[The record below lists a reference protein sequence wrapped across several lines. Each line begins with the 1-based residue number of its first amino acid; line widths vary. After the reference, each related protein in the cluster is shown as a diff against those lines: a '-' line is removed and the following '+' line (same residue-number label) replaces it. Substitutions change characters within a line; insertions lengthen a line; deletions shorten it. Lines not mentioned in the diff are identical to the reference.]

1 MLYAVKWHQM
11 SSLSLIC
18 GWNYK
23 LVEKSEPNR
32 RMPLVSNCQD
42 KFCTTP
48 ISLSFLL
55 SNINIP
61 FLHLFCGR
69 SARHTYGNTIKPVSC
84 TVHACCLFSN
94 AHIFKSTYDDAD
106 HRKRETK
113 NHESKR
119 GCRRGQNQVA
129 LNCSVCESKHFSL
142 FFCNRIP
149 LVLQTSD

>member
-69 SARHTYGNTIKPVSC
+69 SARHTYGNTIKPHCFLHRTWHVVFFQ
-84 TVHACCLFSN
+84 THTFLRVHMTMLITGKGKQKITNRNVGVVGGKTRWPWTAPCVR
-94 AHIFKSTYDDAD
+94 AST
-106 HRKRETK
+106 
-113 NHESKR
+113 
-119 GCRRGQNQVA
+119 
-129 LNCSVCESKHFSL
+129 SVCPSVTGS
-142 FFCNRIP
+142 R
-149 LVLQTSD
+149 